1 MIVMSSKCKQ
11 PEMKQISLTVAAEA
25 LSRFTTLLQS
35 GIYLDVPQGTSI
47 SGLLTTL
54 PEFTK
59 EYARKRVQT
68 IFLDGLPAD
77 HLQQKLFGSEAVLAL
92 SAAMPGLAG
101 AIFRKGGVHASLR
114 TETAGELSGT
124 KSNDQPI
131 RVRLKLFN
139 MIAVERGVPILDDG
153 CVIMASALG
162 KFLSYRPPLLA
173 AIEKSTVNG
182 EEIAPHTL
190 ASHLQPEEMITLTI
204 RSSHGS

>member
-1 MIVMSSKCKQ
+1 MRR
-11 PEMKQISLTVAAEA
+11 ISFTVAADV
-25 LSRFTTLLQS
+25 LSRFTTLLQN

-47 SGLLTTL
+47 SDLLTTL

-77 HLQQKLFGSEAVLAL
+77 HLQQKLFGTEAVLAL

-114 TETAGELSGT
+114 TETAGELSRT
-124 KSNDQPI
+124 NSNDQPI

-153 CVIMASALG
+153 CVIMASSLG

-173 AIEKSTVNG
+173 AIEKTTMNG
-182 EEIAPHTL
+182 EKIATPTL